1 MAIRRT
7 VAIMGTAGVGNS
19 SMLLKLL
26 LDDPRAFG
34 LATRAFYLQAQQ
46 NICLYNHV
54 IGDTFC
60 VRFVEADE
68 FSDESVILFAD
79 RKTEDGTPT
88 QHTGASVI
96 FTSFRP
102 SIFKEITKFGRRK
115 VLPVWSAH
123 EQSIRSNVDAALANT
138 DPVPIIEEV
147 ITAKGEL
154 VRECFFKAWFGVA
167 EDAVLDAPHVWCAFS
182 FASPY
187 VLRRLL
193 TLNNNMLVTKARYKY
208 DAGTSR
214 YRGENDGN
222 VFGLLCL
229 HGFKVSDVE
238 FLALPL
244 TKVAKRST

>member
-1 MAIRRT
+1 LPGVPPMLRERSGLEKHLYLRDCYDDFVADMLATLPMAIRRT

-26 LDDPRAFG
+26 LDDLRAFG
-34 LATRAFYLQAQQ
+34 LATRSFYLQAQQ
-46 NICLYNHV
+46 NICLCNHV

-68 FSDESVILFAD
+68 FSDVSVILFAD

-123 EQSIRSNVDAALANT
+123 EQAVFFSSPQFLAERGVEVAQRAKDNIPFFGGSIRSNIDAALANT
-138 DPVPIIEEV
+138 GPCADNRGGHYC
-147 ITAKGEL
+147 KG
-154 VRECFFKAWFGVA
+154 
-167 EDAVLDAPHVWCAFS
+167 
-182 FASPY
+182 
-187 VLRRLL
+187 
-193 TLNNNMLVTKARYKY
+193 
-208 DAGTSR
+208 
-214 YRGENDGN
+214 
-222 VFGLLCL
+222 
-229 HGFKVSDVE
+229 
-238 FLALPL
+238 
-244 TKVAKRST
+244 